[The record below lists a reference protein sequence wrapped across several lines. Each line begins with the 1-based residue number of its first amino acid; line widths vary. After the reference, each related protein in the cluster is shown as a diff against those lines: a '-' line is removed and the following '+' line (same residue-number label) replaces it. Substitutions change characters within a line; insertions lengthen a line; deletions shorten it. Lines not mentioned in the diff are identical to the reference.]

1 MALPVHTEG
10 SLPNENRGR
19 PKQKHCLRCSCRR
32 APRPCRPTLVHMV
45 PAKRLKGRVPRPGTM
60 KMELSPRWRFPPS
73 TRILGAPPPC
83 LPSPDHACEHPS
95 TGLQQSLSPDRSLSA
110 DRPIPQAQGL
120 LHGRCCQ
127 RAAPHSTRAQA
138 PVGSSVGTL
147 APRAA
152 RGKAAAAAAAQQQQP
167 AGMALRDKKPIELEN
182 GWRYMEVR
190 LACHWTRLGWPVPG
204 LA

>member
-32 APRPCRPTLVHMV
+32 APRHCRPTLVHMV
-45 PAKRLKGRVPRPGTM
+45 LAKRLKGRVPRPGTM

-110 DRPIPQAQGL
+110 DRPIPQPATRPLLPASSTPFNQGP
-120 LHGRCCQ
+120 GPRRQQ
-127 RAAPHSTRAQA
+127 RGHAGASCSSRQ
-138 PVGSSVGTL
+138 GSSSSSTTAAASRYG
-147 APRAA
+147 AA
-152 RGKAAAAAAAQQQQP
+152 R
-167 AGMALRDKKPIELEN
+167 
-182 GWRYMEVR
+182 
-190 LACHWTRLGWPVPG
+190 
-204 LA
+204 